1 MHEAGHP
8 KLGLWDNPE
17 MEWGGSG
24 RGFPMGGHMGTCG
37 WFTLMY
43 GKSYRNIVIIP
54 RLKQIN
60 FKNLQ
65 MDALTPEAIFTSVDI
80 VLAGINQKPPALET
94 STSCSL
100 LLWKGLLTSPASP
113 QWGSSGL
120 TFTTLDTRTERGA
133 HGKHLSFRKV
143 QMVLMACLTCVRNSV
158 FDRRWSSMNL
168 SRDLARVFLS
178 SIMSLGTGEP

>member
-1 MHEAGHP
+1 
-8 KLGLWDNPE
+8 
-17 MEWGGSG
+17 
-24 RGFPMGGHMGTCG
+24 
-37 WFTLMY
+37 
-43 GKSYRNIVIIP
+43 
-54 RLKQIN
+54 
-60 FKNLQ
+60 

-100 LLWKGLLTSPASP
+100 FLWKGLLTSPPSP

-178 SIMSLGTGEP
+178 SIMSLGTGDQEYMGCLPCGFASTLTRGGCRSACWLSSSLPRHVLLWPDIIHY